1 MRSRGFGAQGFSPPP
16 PEPRFAKS
24 LLVMKAD
31 HVEPE
36 ALKRLVARASARRP
50 ARALAFNP
58 ENVRFAG
65 QTRPTLRLS
74 PPAAYKTGEAC
85 LCC

>member
-1 MRSRGFGAQGFSPPP
+1 MTHPHID
-16 PEPRFAKS
+16 E
-24 LLVMKAD
+24 LLADPIIQMVMKAD

>member
-1 MRSRGFGAQGFSPPP
+1 MTHPHID
-16 PEPRFAKS
+16 E
-24 LLVMKAD
+24 LLADPIIQMVMKAD
-31 HVEPE
+31 HVEPQ
-36 ALKRLVARASARRP
+36 ALKGLIARVASRRP

-65 QTRPTLRLS
+65 QTRPPLRLS
-74 PPAAYKTGEAC
+74 PPSAYKGGEIC

>member
-1 MRSRGFGAQGFSPPP
+1 MTHQHID
-16 PEPRFAKS
+16 E
-24 LLVMKAD
+24 LLADPIIQMVMKAD
-31 HVEPE
+31 NVEPQSVRG
-36 ALKRLVARASARRP
+36 LIVRAASRRP

-65 QTRPTLRLS
+65 QTRPLLRLS
-74 PPAAYKTGEAC
+74 PPSAHTGGETC